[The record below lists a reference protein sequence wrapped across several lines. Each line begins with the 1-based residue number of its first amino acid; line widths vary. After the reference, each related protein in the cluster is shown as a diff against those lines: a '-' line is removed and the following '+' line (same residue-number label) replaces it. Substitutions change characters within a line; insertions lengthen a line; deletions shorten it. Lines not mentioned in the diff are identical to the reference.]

1 MPAIRL
7 TPADLAKLG
16 PDARQAAAK
25 ALADHLGAA
34 VDLGDA
40 HAEPVAPQA
49 PEAPEEASEETAPAP
64 AGRPWLRPTAIAVL
78 AFCVPLAAGWAWL
91 ARPMPHLP
99 PLPGEVAS
107 TTATAAKAPPEVPGQ
122 VAVKHVTAPP
132 ASATPATTQA
142 APQKAQ
148 ASGDSV
154 HATATAGGGKSTAPT
169 TTPHAPAQVAPA
181 QQGPG
186 GVVAAQVLPN
196 PPAPGATICKAV
208 GGVFDCRWVAAG

>member
-7 TPADLAKLG
+7 TAADLDRLG

-25 ALADHLGAA
+25 ALADHLGAP

-107 TTATAAKAPPEVPGQ
+107 TTATAAKAPPVVRT
-122 VAVKHVTAPP
+122 VARQ
-132 ASATPATTQA
+132 ASA
-142 APQKAQ
+142 
-148 ASGDSV
+148 
-154 HATATAGGGKSTAPT
+154 GKNDAPT
-169 TTPHAPAQVAPA
+169 TAPHAPAQVAPA